1 MLKYSIFHAA
11 LFLAEEAV
19 KQNFLRCSMAKREK
33 SMGKVKEELFSL
45 IVFLLLLFSGF
56 VF

>member
-19 KQNFLRCSMAKREK
+19 KQNFLRCMAKREK